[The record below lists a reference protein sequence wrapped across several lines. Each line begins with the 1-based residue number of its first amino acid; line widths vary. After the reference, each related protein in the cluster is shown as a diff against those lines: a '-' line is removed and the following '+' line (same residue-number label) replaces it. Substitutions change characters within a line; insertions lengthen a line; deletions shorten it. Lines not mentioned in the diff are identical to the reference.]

1 MAHSTKLPPLKEQ
14 RIEPV
19 SILMWCDYKSP
30 GISDLVEHLQEFH
43 DLLEAN
49 SLGGLAKRIERQPEA
64 EVIILHRAPEDW
76 ICDALVDGLTPS
88 EALEEWREETEQIL
102 QIRQNNRN
110 RIGLLDTATALAHPE
125 QLLKRIGVSGQDI
138 DVALKDKAHL
148 EPKGEEAQTPPPLLR
163 LLAAH
168 CLNQD
173 DLANLLAG
181 ELEAAAFW
189 SAPTSQLAAETL
201 DDLHVQLQSE
211 VTQSGKTAKDPK
223 KSSAQ
228 EIDQIQQAKVARF
241 EAQITQLQ
249 TLNDQRAKQIED
261 LQAKVDVQADQ
272 LEIKSHELE
281 QQTNNF
287 SQQQTHVADL
297 ERLVDDHEG
306 QIALLTESKEA
317 LAQDLKDQ
325 EQSASEA
332 AEAAKLEHARLLR
345 TEALLRR
352 QLKGQLE
359 ELRLLHSTQDQNREH
374 IRNLEGEVAH
384 IMGSHSMKITAP
396 LRALRRLLGR
406 G

>member
-19 SILMWCDYKSP
+19 SILLWCDYKSP
-30 GISDLVEHLQEFH
+30 GISDLVEHLQEFQ
-43 DLLEAN
+43 DLIEAN
-49 SLGGLAKRIERQPEA
+49 SLGGLAKRTERQPEA
-64 EVIILHRAPEDW
+64 EVIILHRAPEEW

-125 QLLKRIGVSGQDI
+125 QLLKRIGVESQSVDF
-138 DVALKDKAHL
+138 APKDKAHP
-148 EPKGEEAQTPPPLLR
+148 EPKSEEALTPPPLLR

-168 CLNQD
+168 CFNQD

-189 SAPTSQLAAETL
+189 SAPTSQLAVEML
-201 DDLHVQLQSE
+201 DDLHKQLQSE
-211 VTQSGKTAKDPK
+211 PPQNARTTEEPK
-223 KSSAQ
+223 KPLTP
-228 EIDQIQQAKVARF
+228 EVDQIQQAKVARF
-241 EAQITQLQ
+241 DAQLTQLQ
-249 TLNDQRAKQIED
+249 TLNAQKAKRIED
-261 LQAKVDVQADQ
+261 LQGEVLVQSAQ
-272 LEIKSHELE
+272 LEVKSKELE

-287 SQQQTHVADL
+287 SQQQTYVADL

-325 EQSASEA
+325 EQSASDA
-332 AEAAKLEHARLLR
+332 AEAAKLEHERLTR

>member
-1 MAHSTKLPPLKEQ
+1 MAHSSKLPSLKEH

-19 SILMWCDYKSP
+19 SIFLWCDYKFP
-30 GISDLVEHLQEFH
+30 GISNLVEHLQEFH

-49 SLGGLAKRIERQPEA
+49 SLSSLEKRIERQPEA

-76 ICDALVDGLTPS
+76 ICDALFDGLVPS
-88 EALEEWREETEQIL
+88 EALEKWREETEQIL

-110 RIGLLDTATALAHPE
+110 RIGLLDTATAVAHPE
-125 QLLKRIGVSGQDI
+125 QLLKRIGVSGHDI
-138 DVALKDKAHL
+138 DVALKDKAL
-148 EPKGEEAQTPPPLLR
+148 IEPKGEEAQTPPPLLR

-168 CLNQD
+168 CLSQD

-201 DDLHVQLQSE
+201 DDLHIQLQSE
-211 VTQSGKTAKDPK
+211 ATHSDKTAEDPK

-228 EIDQIQQAKVARF
+228 EIDLIQQAQVARF
-241 EAQITQLQ
+241 DAQLTQLQ
-249 TLNDQRAKQIED
+249 TLNAQKAKRIED
-261 LQAKVDVQADQ
+261 LQGEVLVQSAQ
-272 LEIKSHELE
+272 LEVKSKELE

-287 SQQQTHVADL
+287 SQQQTYVADL

-317 LAQDLKDQ
+317 LAQDLKEQ
-325 EQSASEA
+325 EQSASDA
-332 AEAAKLEHARLLR
+332 AEAAKTEHERLTR

-374 IRNLEGEVAH
+374 IRHLEGEVAQ

>member
-110 RIGLLDTATALAHPE
+110 RIGLLDTATAVAHPE

-138 DVALKDKAHL
+138 DVALKDKAHIGPNDKVAL
-148 EPKGEEAQTPPPLLR
+148 TPPTLLR

-168 CLNQD
+168 CLSQD

-189 SAPTSQLAAETL
+189 SVPTSKIAAETL
-201 DDLHVQLQSE
+201 DDLHIQLQSE
-211 VTQSGKTAKDPK
+211 AIESDKTTEGIKEA
-223 KSSAQ
+223 SSP

-249 TLNDQRAKQIED
+249 TLNAQRTKQIED
-261 LQAKVDVQADQ
+261 LQAEVADQADQ
-272 LEIKSHELE
+272 LGIKNQELE
-281 QQTNNF
+281 QQNNNF
-287 SQQQTHVADL
+287 SQQQTYVADL

>member
-1 MAHSTKLPPLKEQ
+1 
-14 RIEPV
+14 
-19 SILMWCDYKSP
+19 
-30 GISDLVEHLQEFH
+30 LQEFH

-49 SLGGLAKRIERQPEA
+49 SLSSLEKRIERQPEA

-76 ICDALVDGLTPS
+76 ICDALFDGLVPS
-88 EALEEWREETEQIL
+88 EALEKWREETEQIL

-110 RIGLLDTATALAHPE
+110 RIGLLDTATAVAHPE
-125 QLLKRIGVSGQDI
+125 QLLKRIGVSGHDI
-138 DVALKDKAHL
+138 DVALKDKAL
-148 EPKGEEAQTPPPLLR
+148 IEPKGEEAQTPPPLLR

-168 CLNQD
+168 CLSQD

-201 DDLHVQLQSE
+201 DDLHIQLQSE
-211 VTQSGKTAKDPK
+211 ATHSDKTAEDPK

-228 EIDQIQQAKVARF
+228 EIDLIQQAQVARF
-241 EAQITQLQ
+241 DAQLTQLQ
-249 TLNDQRAKQIED
+249 TLNAQKAKRIED
-261 LQAKVDVQADQ
+261 LQGEVLVQSAQ
-272 LEIKSHELE
+272 LEVKSKELE

-287 SQQQTHVADL
+287 SQQQTYVADL

-317 LAQDLKDQ
+317 LAQDLKEQ
-325 EQSASEA
+325 EQSASDA
-332 AEAAKLEHARLLR
+332 AEAAKTEHERLTR

-374 IRNLEGEVAH
+374 IRHLEGEVAH

>member
-1 MAHSTKLPPLKEQ
+1 MAHSTKLPPLKEH

-19 SILMWCDYKSP
+19 SILLWCDYKSP

-43 DLLEAN
+43 EFIEAN
-49 SLGGLAKRIERQPEA
+49 SLSGLAKRIERQPEA
-64 EVIILHRAPEDW
+64 EVLILHRAPEEW

-110 RIGLLDTATALAHPE
+110 RIGLLDTATAVAHPE
-125 QLLKRIGVSGQDI
+125 QLLKRFGVASQEVGS
-138 DVALKDKAHL
+138 APKDNARA
-148 EPKGEEAQTPPPLLR
+148 EPKNEGALTPPPLLR

-168 CLNQD
+168 CLSQD
-173 DLANLLAG
+173 DLSNLLAG

-189 SAPTSQLAAETL
+189 SAPPSQLTAEML
-201 DDLHVQLQSE
+201 DDLHKQLKSEPDQSS
-211 VTQSGKTAKDPK
+211 TTAAAPK
-223 KSSAQ
+223 KSSTH
-228 EIDQIQQAKVARF
+228 EIDQIQQAKIARF
-241 EAQITQLQ
+241 DAQLTQLQ
-249 TLNDQRAKQIED
+249 TLNAQKAKRIED
-261 LQAKVDVQADQ
+261 LQGEVLAQSAL
-272 LEIKSHELE
+272 LEVKSKELE

-287 SQQQTHVADL
+287 SQQQTYVADL

-306 QIALLTESKEA
+306 QIALLTESKET

-325 EQSASEA
+325 QQSASNA

-396 LRALRRLLGR
+396 LRALRRFLGR

>member
-1 MAHSTKLPPLKEQ
+1 MAHSTKLPPLKEH

-19 SILMWCDYKSP
+19 SILLWCDYKSP
-30 GISDLVEHLQEFH
+30 GISDLVEHLQEFNEFI
-43 DLLEAN
+43 EAN
-49 SLGGLAKRIERQPEA
+49 SLSGLAKRIERQPEA
-64 EVIILHRAPEDW
+64 EVLILHRAPEEW

-110 RIGLLDTATALAHPE
+110 RIGLLDTATAVAHPE
-125 QLLKRIGVSGQDI
+125 QLLKRFGVASQEVGS
-138 DVALKDKAHL
+138 APKDNARE
-148 EPKGEEAQTPPPLLR
+148 EPKNEGVITPPPLLR

-168 CLNQD
+168 CLSQD
-173 DLANLLAG
+173 DLSNLLAG

-189 SAPTSQLAAETL
+189 SAPPSQLTAEML
-201 DDLHVQLQSE
+201 DDLHKQLKSEPDQSSTTAE
-211 VTQSGKTAKDPK
+211 APKT
-223 KSSAQ
+223 SSTH

-241 EAQITQLQ
+241 DAQLTQLQ
-249 TLNDQRAKQIED
+249 TLNAQKAKRIED
-261 LQAKVDVQADQ
+261 LQGEVLAQSAL
-272 LEIKSHELE
+272 LEVKSKELE

-287 SQQQTHVADL
+287 SQQQTYVADL

-306 QIALLTESKEA
+306 QIALLTESKET

-325 EQSASEA
+325 QQSASNA

-396 LRALRRLLGR
+396 LRALRRFLGR